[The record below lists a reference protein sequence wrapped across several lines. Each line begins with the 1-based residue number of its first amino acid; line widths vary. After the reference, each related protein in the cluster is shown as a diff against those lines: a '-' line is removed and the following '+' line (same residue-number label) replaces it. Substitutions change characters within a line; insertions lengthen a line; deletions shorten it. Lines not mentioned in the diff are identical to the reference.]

1 MRAVIQRVERASVR
15 VQDAIIS
22 QIDRGLLLFLGV
34 EPADSRH
41 DILWLAGKTARLRI
55 FSDENGAMNLSV
67 RDVSGELLVVSQFT
81 LFASTQKGNRP
92 SFLSAAAPDQAAK
105 LYDEFCREL
114 ALEAARPVLRGIFG
128 ADMQISLVND
138 GPVTIYIDT
147 KNKE

>member
-15 VQDAIIS
+15 VHDAIIS

-34 EPADSRH
+34 EPADSRD
-41 DILWLAGKTARLRI
+41 DIIWLAGKTARLRI

-67 RDVSGELLVVSQFT
+67 RDVSGEVLVVSQFT
-81 LFASTQKGNRP
+81 LFASTRKGNRP
-92 SFLSAAAPDQAAK
+92 YFLSAAAPDQANM
-105 LYDEFCREL
+105 LYEEFCREL
-114 ALEAARPVLRGIFG
+114 ESEAARPVLRGIFG
-128 ADMQISLVND
+128 ADMQVSLVND

>member
-22 QIDRGLLLFLGV
+22 QIDRGLWLFLGV
-34 EPADSRH
+34 ETADSRE

-67 RDVSGELLVVSQFT
+67 RDVSGEVLVVSQFT
-81 LFASTQKGNRP
+81 LFASTRKGNRP
-92 SFLSAAAPDQAAK
+92 SFLSAAAPDQANM
-105 LYDEFCREL
+105 LYEEFCREL
-114 ALEAARPVLRGIFG
+114 ESEAARPVLRGIFG
-128 ADMQISLVND
+128 ADMQVSLVND